1 MFCLALN
8 LLFKYLMSQYRS
20 QVWLPCL
27 LLTSAGTF
35 MKLYSFA
42 FFNMLFKVLGK
53 RQPGVHSQAWQGNSS
68 NLSACPHKTQT
79 SVPVHTKLKPKCL
92 STQNWALCQ
101 SMKTTGRSAQCS
113 AVTQREENPQRG
125 VCIHMADSLCC
136 TVATNTALE
145 SDYTPV
151 AIN

>member
-53 RQPGVHSQAWQGNSS
+53 RQPGVHSQAWQGSSS

-92 STQNWALCQ
+92 STQNSNLSACPHKTERSVNQWRRQGGLLSALWWPKGKKIPKEGCVYIWQ
-101 SMKTTGRSAQCS
+101 THF
-113 AVTQREENPQRG
+113 AVQ
-125 VCIHMADSLCC
+125 
-136 TVATNTALE
+136 
-145 SDYTPV
+145 
-151 AIN
+151 